1 MEEKI
6 LEKIYEKIEDRKKNP
21 KEKSYT
27 NYLLDEGID
36 KVCKKVGEEAAEV
49 IIAAKNQEDDK
60 FIGEICDLT
69 YHVLVLMYEKNIS
82 ISQVEEI
89 LTKRHQIEGNKKK
102 QNIRGEY

>member
-1 MEEKI
+1 MEKTI
-6 LEKIYEKIEDRKKNP
+6 LENIYEMIEDRKENP

-49 IIAAKNQEDDK
+49 IIAAKNPEDEE

-69 YHVLVLMYEKNIS
+69 YHVLVLMFERNIS
-82 ISQVEEI
+82 IKQVEEV

-102 QNIRGEY
+102 RNIRGEY

>member
-1 MEEKI
+1 MEKSI
-6 LEKIYEKIEDRKKNP
+6 LEEIYEMIDDREKNP

-27 NYLLDEGID
+27 NYLLEEGID

-49 IIAAKNQEDDK
+49 IIAAKNPNNEE

-69 YHVLVLMYEKNIS
+69 YHVLVLMYERNIS
-82 ISQVEEI
+82 IKQVEKI

-102 QNIRGEY
+102 RNIRGEY

>member
-1 MEEKI
+1 MEKTI
-6 LEKIYEKIEDRKKNP
+6 LERIYEMIEDRKVNP

-27 NYLLDEGID
+27 NYLLNEGID

-49 IIAAKNQEDDK
+49 IIAAKNQEDDE

-69 YHVLVLMYEKNIS
+69 YHVLVLMFEKNIS
-82 ISQVEEI
+82 VSQVEEL
-89 LTKRHQIEGNKKK
+89 LTKRHQIGGNKKK